1 MEYSRFLSAYR
12 LTKPFAGDPPA
23 LNDPPAVAGVLGLRL
38 GVYNDGTYTLLARP
52 EAAYMTELAAGVFP
66 VAAGR
71 FTVFAADWM
80 GRLFATDTSELDG
93 GDSATVTCFDLA
105 EPSSFTTEANFHD
118 FHNVVAVEQ
127 MDDLLNMNQYRE
139 WVESGPSPGDG
150 ERCVGYKVPLFLGGE
165 DSVGNMELA
174 DRSVYLHL
182 MVEMFRSIGASG
194 SA

>member
-12 LTKPFAGDPPA
+12 LSKPFAGDPPA
-23 LNDPPAVAGVLGLRL
+23 LNDPPGVGGVLGLRR
-38 GVYNDGTYTLLARP
+38 GVYNDGTYTLLAQS
-52 EAAYMTELAAGVFP
+52 EAADMTGLVAAVFP

-71 FTVFAADWM
+71 CAVFAADWM

-93 GDSATVTCFDLA
+93 GGSATVTCFDLA
-105 EPSSFTTEANFHD
+105 EPSSFTTGSNFHD

-150 ERCVGYKVPLFLGGE
+150 ERCVGYKVPLFLGGK
-165 DSVGNMELA
+165 DLVGNMELT

-182 MVEMFRSIGASG
+182 LAEMFPAIGASG